1 MHEVGITQSIVE
13 IAEKHAREQGAA
25 RINTITVEIGALSG
39 VVPEAVEFC
48 FEAVSRATMLADARL
63 VIERLPGRGRCREC
77 GAETAI
83 DRFTFVCPTCDA
95 MALET
100 VQGEELRIKEMEVD

>member
-25 RINTITVEIGALSG
+25 KITAITVEIGALSG

-48 FEAVSRATMLADARL
+48 FEAVTRETMLAEARL
-63 VIERLPGRGRCREC
+63 IIERLPGRGRCREC
-77 GAETAI
+77 GAETEI
-83 DRFTFVCPTCDA
+83 DRFTFVCPQCDA